1 MPNNYNETSD
11 ESLRITKNFKLQT
24 ENQRRDEVTTRDGR
38 CRQCHVDNVTP
49 TMSRLQSHADNVT
62 PMRRQYHVENVA
74 NVTSVIDITFLL
86 S

>member
-49 TMSRLQSHADNVT
+49 TMSRRQSHADASAIS
-62 PMRRQYHVENVA
+62 RRECGQC
-74 NVTSVIDITFLL
+74 DI
-86 S
+86 SN